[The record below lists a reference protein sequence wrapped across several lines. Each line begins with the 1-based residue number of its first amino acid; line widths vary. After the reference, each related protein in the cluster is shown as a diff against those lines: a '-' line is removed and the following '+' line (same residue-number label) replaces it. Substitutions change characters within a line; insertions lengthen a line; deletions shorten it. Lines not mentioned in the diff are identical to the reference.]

1 VPAADHNVQQAL
13 AEAYE
18 NKLLLGNQILA
29 TGSVPKSPL
38 LEDKS
43 VDTAVFTLL
52 RKMKPLRQIEAG
64 ELMSAM
70 NNYTARYAHAL
81 QVATRQEDLA
91 QPERPKKV
99 RGLTAEQMA
108 RMEREMEVIR
118 CSIWWWPPATFRAS
132 WAIRGSAAISIATT
146 RKSSPNS
153 KSSSR
158 PHHWR
163 KAVPTCRRNNPGTVA
178 PAVPIAI
185 ITAAVWPANSPW
197 VAGLEGHSLSR
208 LAHPARLNKK

>member
-1 VPAADHNVQQAL
+1 M
-13 AEAYE
+13 
-18 NKLLLGNQILA
+18 
-29 TGSVPKSPL
+29 

-52 RKMKPLRQIEAG
+52 RKMKPLRQVEAV

-108 RMEREMEVIR
+108 RIEREMEVIR
-118 CSIWWWPPATFRAS
+118 CSTS
-132 WAIRGSAAISIATT
+132 
-146 RKSSPNS
+146 
-153 KSSSR
+153 
-158 PHHWR
+158 
-163 KAVPTCRRNNPGTVA
+163 
-178 PAVPIAI
+178 
-185 ITAAVWPANSPW
+185 
-197 VAGLEGHSLSR
+197 
-208 LAHPARLNKK
+208 

>member
-1 VPAADHNVQQAL
+1 
-13 AEAYE
+13 
-18 NKLLLGNQILA
+18 
-29 TGSVPKSPL
+29 L

-52 RKMKPLRQIEAG
+52 RKMKPLRQVEAV

-118 CSIWWWPPATFRAS
+118 CSIS
-132 WAIRGSAAISIATT
+132 
-146 RKSSPNS
+146 
-153 KSSSR
+153 
-158 PHHWR
+158 
-163 KAVPTCRRNNPGTVA
+163 
-178 PAVPIAI
+178 
-185 ITAAVWPANSPW
+185 
-197 VAGLEGHSLSR
+197 
-208 LAHPARLNKK
+208 